1 MRLEILNVVYK
12 LKSAYFG
19 DMCSAVDAPPA
30 DLHAILTNLTHE
42 GYLFPVASS
51 NGPYRLTNQG
61 REYRLELEKTADA
74 EAKNEAQQAEAKA
87 ERAAS
92 GKKQF
97 RNDFKIA
104 VVSSFLSAVV
114 TLTFEHFD
122 VMIELIKKLFV
133 ML

>member
-12 LKSAYFG
+12 FKSAYFG

-51 NGPYRLTNQG
+51 NGPYRLTNRG
-61 REYRLELEKTADA
+61 REYRLELEKTANA
-74 EAKNEAQQAEAKA
+74 EAKDEAQQTEAKA

-92 GKKQF
+92 EEKQF

-104 VVSSFLSAVV
+104 VVSSCLSVV
-114 TLTFEHFD
+114 GTLTLEHFD
-122 VMIELIKKLFV
+122 VLIELIKKFLV